1 MRRQVT
7 ESAPVP
13 RNWHDF
19 LRNDD
24 NKTAL
29 FTFLAQRV
37 SRIPTGLDKHIV
49 ITLDTTVLSTIANY
63 DIAQLSPCTHE
74 EADTRIFLHVADV
87 VRARYSKILI
97 KTVDTDVVVLAIA
110 FQQKIACLELWV
122 AIETGQHL
130 RYTSAHELACVLGPE
145 RVCALP
151 LFHAF
156 TGCDTVSAFVGWERR
171 LVGKFGTNT
180 LMLQQSSMNCLS
192 FLHSYPIPV

>member
-37 SRIPTGLDKHIV
+37 SRIPTDLDKHIV
-49 ITLDTTVLSTIANY
+49 ITLYTTVLSTIENY

-74 EADTRIFLHVADV
+74 EADTRMFLHVSDL
-87 VRARYSKILI
+87 VRVGNSKVLI

-110 FQQKIACLELWV
+110 FQQKIACHELWV
-122 AIETGQHL
+122 ALGTGQHL
-130 RYTSAHELACVLGPE
+130 RYLPAHELACVLGPE
-145 RVCALP
+145 RSCALP
-151 LFHAF
+151 MFHAF
-156 TGCDTVSAFVGWERR
+156 TGCDTVSAFVGR
-171 LVGKFGTNT
+171 GKKDLLGS
-180 LMLQQSSMNCLS
+180 LEQV
-192 FLHSYPIPV
+192 P